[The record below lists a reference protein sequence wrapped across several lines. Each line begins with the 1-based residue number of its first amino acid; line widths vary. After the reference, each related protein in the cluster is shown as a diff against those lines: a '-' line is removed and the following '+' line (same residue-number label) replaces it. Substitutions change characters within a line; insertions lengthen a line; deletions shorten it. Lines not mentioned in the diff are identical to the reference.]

1 MGNLFCRFE
10 IDEER
15 DRLTKINLDF
25 MERLDDLNEYE
36 VVVATQPFVT

>member
-1 MGNLFCRFE
+1 MGDIFCRSE

-15 DRLTKINLDF
+15 DRLVEINLDF

-36 VVVATQPFVT
+36 VVTTTQPFNT